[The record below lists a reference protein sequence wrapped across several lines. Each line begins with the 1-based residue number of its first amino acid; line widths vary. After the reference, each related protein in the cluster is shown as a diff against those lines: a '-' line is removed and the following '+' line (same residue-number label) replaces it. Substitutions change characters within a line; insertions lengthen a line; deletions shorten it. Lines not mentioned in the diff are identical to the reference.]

1 MKAAVY
7 DKVGGPEV
15 FRYAEVDEPQLR
27 RGGVLIDVAAIG
39 IQGGDTLHRQGG
51 VLASVPH
58 IVGYQAA
65 GIVRVVGEGV
75 SGIEPGQ
82 PVVATMGNGSHAEV
96 VSVPAGA
103 VWAVP
108 EGLSLRGGA
117 GVPIVFGT

>member
-15 FRYAEVDEPQLR
+15 FRYTEVDEPQLR

-75 SGIEPGQ
+75 TGIEPGQ

-96 VSVPAGA
+96 VSVPAGS
-103 VWAVP
+103 V
-108 EGLSLRGGA
+108 
-117 GVPIVFGT
+117 